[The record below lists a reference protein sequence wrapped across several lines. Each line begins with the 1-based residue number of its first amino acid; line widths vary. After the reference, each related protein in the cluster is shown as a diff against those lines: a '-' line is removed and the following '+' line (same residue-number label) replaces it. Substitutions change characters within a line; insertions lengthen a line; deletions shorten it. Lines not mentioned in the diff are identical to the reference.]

1 MVARN
6 ENSQLRTS
14 NKDERIVESENVAE
28 NEFLKSL
35 NEESKRIL
43 EHKAY
48 CLPCLCT
55 NIQNVR
61 SK

>member
-6 ENSQLRTS
+6 ENSQVRTS
-14 NKDERIVESENVAE
+14 NKGEHIVDSENVE
-28 NEFLKSL
+28 KEFLKSL

-43 EHKAY
+43 DHKA
-48 CLPCLCT
+48 CSLPCLCT